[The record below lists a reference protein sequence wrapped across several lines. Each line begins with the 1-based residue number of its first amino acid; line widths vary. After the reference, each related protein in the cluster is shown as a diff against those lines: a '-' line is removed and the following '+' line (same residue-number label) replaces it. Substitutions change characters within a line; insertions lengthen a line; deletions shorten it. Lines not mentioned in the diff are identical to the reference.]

1 MCQSTWRSQVD
12 FQNQW
17 NSYKIAQNI
26 QNKYKKQEKNSKTK
40 TWQKAK
46 KVISHPTDNLLWGMK
61 CFDPTYWSIWPTI
74 FSFQWMQELLLR
86 CPVRISMIDYVSGA
100 LTTAVWKTRYI
111 PLCFLSLS
119 FLEYFSYFFGS
130 QYFQYSLWI
139 FFLSLSFFRIS
150 SRFFCMYFLQYCAF
164 FAAFAAAILFLISQ
178 HWK

>member
-61 CFDPTYWSIWPTI
+61 CFDPAYWSIWPTI

-86 CPVRISMIDYVSGA
+86 CPVRISMIGYVSVA
-100 LTTAVWKTRYI
+100 LTTAIWKPRYI
-111 PLCFLSLS
+111 YLFVFFPFFFWDIPRTSLVRSISGTPFETSSSPYHFSGSLQGSFACTFCSTVHFSLPLLEPFCF
-119 FLEYFSYFFGS
+119 
-130 QYFQYSLWI
+130 
-139 FFLSLSFFRIS
+139 
-150 SRFFCMYFLQYCAF
+150 
-164 FAAFAAAILFLISQ
+164 
-178 HWK
+178 